1 MDATVI
7 HIDDVEPVSTPKG
20 LTRFL
25 VRHATGEGPNIMV
38 RQWPPG
44 TVLDRHA
51 HPASEM
57 FFILEGEVEVDG
69 VVHGPG
75 TCLFVPGGV
84 EYGPLRVLDR
94 AARLLRYYE
103 AEPVDPAPTV
113 PES

>member
-1 MDATVI
+1 MHATVI
-7 HIDDVEPVSTPKG
+7 HLDDVEPVKTPKG

-25 VRHATGEGPNIMV
+25 VRHAKAEGPNIMI
-38 RQWPPG
+38 RQWAPG

-57 FFILEGEVEVDG
+57 FFILDGEVEVEG

-75 TCLFVPGGV
+75 TCLFIPGGV

-94 AARLLRYYE
+94 TARLLRYYE
-103 AEPVDPAPTV
+103 AEPADPAPTA